1 MKVIAPCQKC
11 TIPPAAAVMVT
22 GELDNDLLA
31 ICSCPNG
38 HRYLVHQARSAPE
51 VIYSA
56 GARAFLAGFYSESV
70 VTLTAALE
78 RGYELF
84 VKVFLIAR
92 GGACSDIEEFWKE
105 LRNSS
110 ERQLGAFCVIYFFA
124 TGSPWKPDPKQA
136 EFRNK
141 VAHKGYIATRE
152 EAHRYGEYVTSKLNA
167 IMSYIKAYHSDEFHQ
182 HLKFGRAE
190 IYRKAE
196 EMRSNDTALELCFA
210 GSSALEWNN
219 FGHSQPTFEDLLETT
234 SGYLAQFSDGV

>member
-1 MKVIAPCQKC
+1 M
-11 TIPPAAAVMVT
+11 MT
-22 GELDNDLLA
+22 GELDNHLLA

-38 HRYLVHQARSAPE
+38 HRYLVHQAHSAPE
-51 VIYSA
+51 IIFSA

-78 RGYELF
+78 RGHELF
-84 VKVFLIAR
+84 VKVFLLTR
-92 GGACSDIEEFWKE
+92 GSACPDIDEFWKE

-110 ERQLGAFCVIYFFA
+110 ERQLGAFCVTYFLA
-124 TGSPWKPDPKQA
+124 SGSPWKPDPKQA

-152 EAHRYGEYVTSKLNA
+152 EALRYAEYVTSKLNT
-167 IMSYIKAYHSDEFHQ
+167 IMSHIKAHHSDEFHQ
-182 HLKFGRAE
+182 HLKSGRAK

-196 EMRSNDTALELCFA
+196 EVRSRDTGLEMCFA

-219 FGHSQPTFEDLLETT
+219 FGRSQPTFEDVLEAT
-234 SGYLAQFSDGV
+234 SSYLAQFSDGV

>member
-1 MKVIAPCQKC
+1 MKIIAPCQKC
-11 TIPPAAAVMVT
+11 TIPPNAGVMMA

-38 HRYLVHQARSAPE
+38 HRYLVHQAHSAPE

-84 VKVFLIAR
+84 VKVFLLTNDRTA
-92 GGACSDIEEFWKE
+92 ADIEELWKE
-105 LRNSS
+105 LRIS
-110 ERQLGAFCVIYFFA
+110 ERQLGAFCVAYFCA
-124 TGSPWKPDPKQA
+124 TSSPWKTSSKQA

-141 VAHKGYIATRE
+141 VAHGGYIATRK
-152 EAHRYGEYVTSKLNA
+152 EAHKYGEYVTTSLNA
-167 IMSYIKAYHSDEFHQ
+167 IMSHIKTCYTDAFYL
-182 HLKFGRAE
+182 HLEAGRAAV
-190 IYRKAE
+190 YRKAE
-196 EMRSNDTALELCFA
+196 EMKRHDPGLELCFA

-219 FGHSQPTFEDLLETT
+219 FGHSQPTFDNLLTAT
-234 SGYLAQFSDGV
+234 SAYIEQFSDNK

>member
-1 MKVIAPCQKC
+1 M
-11 TIPPAAAVMVT
+11 T

-38 HRYLVHQARSAPE
+38 HRYLVHQAHSAPE

-84 VKVFLIAR
+84 VKVFLLAR
-92 GGACSDIEEFWKE
+92 GGESTDIEAFWKE

-110 ERQLGAFCVIYFFA
+110 ERQLGAFCVTYYFA
-124 TGSPWKPDPKQA
+124 SGSPWTPNPKQA

-152 EAHRYGEYVTSKLNA
+152 EAHKYGEYVTSSLNA
-167 IMSYIKAYHSDEFHQ
+167 IMSHIKTHYRDEFHQ
-182 HLKFGRAE
+182 HLESGRAA
-190 IYRKAE
+190 IYRKAG
-196 EMRSNDTALELCFA
+196 EMKSRDSSLELCFA

-219 FGHSQPTFEDLLETT
+219 SGHPRPTFEDLLKTT
-234 SGYLAQFSDGV
+234 SMYIEQFSDGT